1 MDLPVSA
8 EPKSLEQTMIQ
19 YGAGVIIITLEGAR
33 QMARALGSYLSQSR
47 DEIAKNVAPDLMEA
61 LPRGAGEAW
70 IDPQGKVRVGRWK
83 LENQFG
89 MLMFSWYALVP
100 DSPTIYHYVAEVGRV
115 EDQWRISSVTVRI
128 IS

>member
-61 LPRGAGEAW
+61 LPR
-70 IDPQGKVRVGRWK
+70 
-83 LENQFG
+83 
-89 MLMFSWYALVP
+89 
-100 DSPTIYHYVAEVGRV
+100 EVG
-115 EDQWRISSVTVRI
+115 S
-128 IS
+128 